1 LILGYSIGKESGFS
15 GPSTTGSEI
24 LPKGWY
30 FCDGTNGTPDL
41 RGRYPFL
48 NFTQDGLTGIDQN
61 AISNM
66 EIKSIEVET
75 VNWKHG
81 HVYKQPAATPIA
93 GAAGAKDV
101 GSHASN
107 YDPSADPNN
116 TTRHTHVV
124 SSVGTFTQKTPSGSN
139 LFGRPN
145 AKVGS
150 TVNYEPPTVE
160 IAFIMYNDTI

>member
-1 LILGYSIGKESGFS
+1 
-15 GPSTTGSEI
+15 
-24 LPKGWY
+24 
-30 FCDGTNGTPDL
+30 L
-41 RGRYPFL
+41 RGKYPFL
-48 NFTQDGLTGIDQN
+48 NFTQDGLTGIDEN
-61 AISNM
+61 PVSNM

-81 HVYKQPAATPIA
+81 HVYKQQAAAPIA

>member
-1 LILGYSIGKESGFS
+1 
-15 GPSTTGSEI
+15 
-24 LPKGWY
+24 
-30 FCDGTNGTPDL
+30 
-41 RGRYPFL
+41 
-48 NFTQDGLTGIDQN
+48 
-61 AISNM
+61 M